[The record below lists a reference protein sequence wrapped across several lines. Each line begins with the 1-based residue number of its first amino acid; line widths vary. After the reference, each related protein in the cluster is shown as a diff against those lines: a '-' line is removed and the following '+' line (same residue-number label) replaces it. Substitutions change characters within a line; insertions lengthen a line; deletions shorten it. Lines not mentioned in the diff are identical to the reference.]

1 MEVKL
6 MAYNLKSTIK
16 KLEQEEEDKKKE
28 GYVGDAAEKAFR
40 RHCLLLLNDIKTQ
53 LKENAKQYKYLWQTL
68 EDFGVEKEE

>member
-1 MEVKL
+1 

-16 KLEQEEEDKKKE
+16 KLEEGEDYHKKK
-28 GYVGDAAEKAFR
+28 GYLYDASEKAFR

-53 LKENAKQYKYLWQTL
+53 LKENAKQYKYLWQSL